1 MVKLVDLKKRQK
13 VRFLKESETIAN
25 KYSKLVTHHMVSNF
39 QKFANECFNLVEKY
53 TDDNTRPSEKDK
65 IETNCLRSSLEIQ
78 HNKCKCTLCKKLRKT
93 ESKPLTN
100 KNKTKAKHLNS
111 SDNNN

>member
-53 TDDNTRPSEKDK
+53 TSN
-65 IETNCLRSSLEIQ
+65 
-78 HNKCKCTLCKKLRKT
+78 
-93 ESKPLTN
+93 KPLTN
-100 KNKTKAKHLNS
+100 KSKTEAKHLNS
-111 SDNNN
+111 SDDKE